1 MTPPVVNPNDTVL
14 LISEDGKHFY
24 TQMRPGHRQ
33 HTHQGIIEHND
44 IIGDVLGRKIVS
56 TTGHTYIVVEPSLA
70 ELMKEVKRKTQIIYP
85 KEVGRIILKMN
96 IYPGRR
102 VIEAG
107 SGSGA
112 LTLALARFVS
122 PSGRVYSYETR
133 PEILENAR
141 ANVAKA
147 GLAGFVEFTLGNI
160 GDGFEQEHVDALF
173 LDVKEPWRYLPQVK
187 AALKPSGF
195 LGAIVPTTNQVS
207 DLLLALKQQEFG
219 GIEVEENFLRGYK
232 PVPGRLRPQD
242 MMVGHTGYLVFARN
256 VQMDFEAKT
265 SRQRKIAWQTSQQRE
280 AAATSEPEP
289 PNEIQGS

>member
-1 MTPPVVNPNDTVL
+1 MDSSQNTLVNPNDTVL
-14 LISEDGKHFY
+14 LISEDGKRFY

-33 HTHQGIIEHND
+33 HTHQGIIDHND
-44 IIGDVLGRKIVS
+44 IIGYPLGRKIIS
-56 TTGHTYIVVEPSLA
+56 TTGHTYLVVEPSLA
-70 ELMKEVKRKTQIIYP
+70 ELMKEVKRKTQVIYP
-85 KEVGRIILKMN
+85 KEAGRIIFKLN

-122 PSGRVYSYETR
+122 PHGRVYSYEAR

-141 ANVAKA
+141 ANIEKA
-147 GLAGFVEFTLGNI
+147 GLSNFAEFTLGNI
-160 GDGFEQEHVDALF
+160 ADGFTQTNVDAVF

-187 AALKPSGF
+187 QALKPSGF
-195 LGAIVPTTNQVS
+195 FGAIVPTTNQIS

-232 PVPGRLRPQD
+232 AVPGRLRPQD
-242 MMVGHTGYLVFARN
+242 MMVGHTGYLLFARN
-256 VQMDFEAKT
+256 VQMDFEENT
-265 SRQRKIAWQTSQQRE
+265 SRQRKNAWQAAQRAK
-280 AAATSEPEP
+280 AAEMDE
-289 PNEIQGS
+289 EQ